1 MNPGNRLAALLADF
15 RPDPKSP
22 HSETL
27 QKTLHVAAKMQRRAG
42 ELQTPPEKKQQAELD
57 RMLQNPKDKA
67 TMAQMTD
74 QAFRSNTPGRAVDQ
88 FIHILDVQGIPRF
101 FSPVQRTLLKGFQS
115 FGGYAPG
122 VAVPLVKEQ
131 MRKETANVI
140 LPAEPE
146 LLLKHLRE
154 RHKEGVRMNVN
165 FLGEAILGE
174 EEAYNR
180 LQMNLQGLQLPEV
193 EVISI
198 KISTLYSQISPLARD
213 HTVAT
218 LCERLELLYRTA
230 ARLTFTR
237 PDGSVV
243 PKFVYLDMEE
253 YRDMSLTAEVF
264 MRTLE
269 RPGLEKTSAGIVL
282 QAYVPDSFQ
291 YQKMLNEWARRRVA
305 AGGAPIVLRLVKG
318 ANMETERF
326 ESSIKDWPLATH
338 TSKRHSDA
346 SFLRMV
352 VEGMKPENISCVSL
366 GIASHNIFD
375 LAHALVLASEKGC
388 LDRVQFEMLEGMA
401 NPQRRMLFEL
411 TNNLLLYAPVCRKES
426 FLNAI
431 GYLIRRL
438 DENTGPENFLRYAF
452 RISPGSEDWNRLQ
465 GKFVEAYEALS
476 TVPDQPRR
484 TQNRQLPPV
493 RIDAIGR
500 GWQHFENEPDTDF
513 ALPHNG
519 EWAKQLVAEWSR
531 RCGDQAANIPA
542 VVAGEE
548 IFADRPVRECLDPS
562 RPGVVVGRYAQAN
575 ADDIERA
582 VRCAADDPDGW
593 RAVDETHIEL
603 LGASCDS
610 LIENERSTVQATF
623 PCSVLLI

>member
-1 MNPGNRLAALLADF
+1 MKPGNHAGAILATFQAD
-15 RPDPKSP
+15 PESGLPL
-22 HSETL
+22 TL
-27 QKTLHVAAKMQRRAG
+27 QKTLHVAKALQQRAT
-42 ELQTPPEKKQQAELD
+42 ELQTPPERRQQAELD

-67 TMAQMTD
+67 TLAQMTD
-74 QAFRSNTPGRAVDQ
+74 QAFRSSTPGRAVDQ

-122 VAVPLVKEQ
+122 VAVPLVKDQ

-140 LPAEPE
+140 LPAEPG
-146 LLLKHLRE
+146 LLLRHLRE
-154 RHKEGVRMNVN
+154 RHAEGVRMNVN

-180 LQMNLQGLQLPEV
+180 LQMNLQGLQQPEV

-198 KISTLYSQISPLARD
+198 KISTLYSQISALARD

-230 ARLTFTR
+230 SRLTFTR
-237 PDGSVV
+237 PDGTVV

-269 RPGLEKTSAGIVL
+269 RPGLERTSAGIVL
-282 QAYVPDSFQ
+282 QAYVPDSFH

-305 AGGAPIVLRLVKG
+305 GGGAPIVLRLVKG
-318 ANMETERF
+318 ANMEMERL
-326 ESSIKDWPLATH
+326 EASHKDWPLATY
-338 TSKRHSDA
+338 SRKRDTDA

-352 VEGMKPENISCVSL
+352 VEGMKPENIAAVSL

-375 LAHALVLASEKGC
+375 LAHALVLASEGGH

-411 TNNLLLYAPVCRKES
+411 TKNMLLYAPVCHKES

-452 RISPGSEDWNRLQ
+452 RITPGSPDWNRLE
-465 GKFVEAYEALS
+465 KAFVEAYGAVGS
-476 TVPDQPRR
+476 VPSAPRR
-484 TQNRQLPPV
+484 TQDRLLPPGPA
-493 RIDAIGR
+493 DPLAR
-500 GWQHFENEPDTDF
+500 GWQHFANEPDTDF
-513 ALPHNG
+513 ALPRNS
-519 EWAKQLVAEWSR
+519 EWAKQVVADWQT
-531 RCGDQAANIPA
+531 RCGDRAAW
-542 VVAGEE
+542 
-548 IFADRPVRECLDPS
+548 DP
-562 RPGVVVGRYAQAN
+562 
-575 ADDIERA
+575 
-582 VRCAADDPDGW
+582 
-593 RAVDETHIEL
+593 
-603 LGASCDS
+603 
-610 LIENERSTVQATF
+610 
-623 PCSVLLI
+623 